1 MEQNKEMIEKANA
14 ARSAEELQG
23 IAGQFGL
30 ELNEE
35 QAKICFDRL
44 HGSSGELSDEELE
57 NVSGGGCQ
65 TDFYAFI
72 YRLLMA
78 FKI

>member
-1 MEQNKEMIEKANA
+1 MGDEILQKAREA
-14 ARSAEELQG
+14 KSVEEL
-23 IAGQFGL
+23 L
-30 ELNEE
+30 ELSKTEGIEMTEE

-44 HGSSGELSDEELE
+44 HGSSGEISDDELE

-78 FKI
+78 FKM